1 MRVLI
6 TNDDGIDSHGIAVL
20 ARVAVEAGHDVV
32 VAAPHEERS
41 GASASL
47 SALQNR
53 DQLVVS
59 RASVADLDVDA
70 FAVQASPAMI
80 AFVATR
86 GAFGPRPDIL
96 LSGINHGPNTG
107 SAVLHSGTV
116 GAALTASTHGV
127 PAMALSLAGL
137 DTASLAAPGDIH
149 DQIDREVAS
158 GAPSWDTAH
167 LVARRALDWFVDH
180 GAADWVL
187 NVNIPRSRHR
197 SSAASARPTSQPSAP
212 CRRRSATPT
221 TSSSPFAS
229 MPSTRGTTM
238 TATPASSPADG
249 RRPLHCDPVE
259 GGRRPG
265 RVGVIASCHSRSST
279 APTRSRPG
287 PRRTCRITSTGTV
300 PNMVT
305 TARPS

>member
-187 NVNIPRSRHR
+187 NVNIPPV
-197 SSAASARPTSQPSAP
+197 APSEL
-212 CRRRSATPT
+212 
-221 TSSSPFAS
+221 
-229 MPSTRGTTM
+229 RGIR
-238 TATPASSPADG
+238 PADLAAFG
-249 RRPLHCDPVE
+249 AVQAEIGDTDDEFV
-259 GGRRPG
+259 
-265 RVGVIASCHSRSST
+265 
-279 APTRSRPG
+279 
-287 PRRTCRITSTGTV
+287 TV
-300 PNMVT
+300 RFDAIHARDDDDSDAGLVARGWATT
-305 TARPS
+305 TALRPPSRVDVDLAGLE